1 MGCAYRSAGSGAQN
15 RRNSPAVIGKEPFV
29 GHELDQT
36 NGIASFASARVH
48 AWHRLGTVLPD
59 KMTAEQALA
68 AAHLAGWNVRKKP
81 LYVEGDPVLT
91 EDGVTPSSPVEVPGK
106 FATVRTN
113 PINQQEDVL
122 GVVGEQYTIIQNE
135 EHADI
140 LNAIVDE
147 SGAHFETA
155 GALFG
160 GRQTFMSMKLPRA
173 IELRG
178 SAGVDVTDLYLI
190 AQNSH
195 DGSSA
200 FRLMVSPVRVV
211 CMNTLGAAIREA
223 KSQFAIRHTEGA
235 NRNIQLA
242 REALGMTWKY
252 VDVFEK
258 ALERMTHREVSR
270 SEATITLRK
279 VLKFDE
285 KALTERSEKNQNA
298 RIGDILKLWTSSDT
312 LNGFHGSSYGLY
324 QAVAEWADHYSPTW
338 AGQGQAE
345 MQRAERIAKG
355 GEMQR
360 IKTETFNLL
369 TV

>member
-1 MGCAYRSAGSGAQN
+1 MA
-15 RRNSPAVIGKEPFV
+15 
-29 GHELDQT
+29 HELDET
-36 NGIASFASARVH
+36 DGVASFASARQH
-48 AWHRLGTVLPD
+48 AWHRLGQVLPD
-59 KMTAEQALA
+59 AMTAEQALT

-81 LYVEGDPVLT
+81 LFVEGEPVFT
-91 EDGVTPSSPVEVPGK
+91 DDGVTPSSPIEVPGK

-113 PINQQEDVL
+113 PINQHEDVL
-122 GVVGEQYTIIQNE
+122 GVVGDQYTVIQNE

-160 GRQTFMSMKLPRA
+160 GRQTFLSMKLPRA

-178 SAGVDVTDLYLI
+178 SAGIDVTDLYLV

-200 FRLMVSPVRVV
+200 FRLMVTPVRVV
-211 CMNTLGAAIREA
+211 CANTLAAAIGNS
-223 KSQFAIRHTEGA
+223 KSQFSIRHTVNA
-235 NRNIQLA
+235 KQNMQLA
-242 REALGMTWKY
+242 REALGITWKY
-252 VDVFEK
+252 VDSFEQ
-258 ALERMTHREVSR
+258 ALERMTHRELSR
-270 SEATITLRK
+270 QQATYTLRK

-285 KALTERSEKNQNA
+285 KALTERSEKNQNE
-298 RIGDILKLWTSSDT
+298 RVGDILKLWTSSDT
-312 LNGFHGSSYGLY
+312 LDGFHGSSYGLY

-360 IKTETFNLL
+360 IKTETFKLL
-369 TV
+369 SV

>member
-1 MGCAYRSAGSGAQN
+1 
-15 RRNSPAVIGKEPFV
+15 
-29 GHELDQT
+29 LDIT
-36 NGIASFASARVH
+36 DGVASFASAREH

-59 KMTAEQALA
+59 AMTAEQALA

-81 LYVEGDPVLT
+81 LYVEGDPVLA
-91 EDGVTPSSPVEVPGK
+91 EDGVTLGGPVEVPGK

-113 PINQQEDVL
+113 PINQKEDVL

-135 EHADI
+135 ENADI

-147 SGAHFETA
+147 SGAHFETGA
-155 GALFG
+155 ALFG
-160 GRQTFMSMKLPRA
+160 GRQTFLSMKLPRA

-178 SAGVDVTDLYLI
+178 AAGVDVTELYLI
-190 AQNSH
+190 ARNSH

-200 FRLMVSPVRVV
+200 FQLMVSPVRPV
-211 CMNTLGAAIREA
+211 CMNTLAAAIREA
-223 KSQFAIRHTEGA
+223 KSQFAIRHTTNA
-235 NRNIQLA
+235 RQNIQLA

-258 ALERMTHREVSR
+258 ELQKMIHREVSR
-270 SEATITLRK
+270 SDATITLRK

-298 RIGDILKLWTSSDT
+298 RIGEILKLWTSSDT

-360 IKTETFNLL
+360 IKTETFTLL